1 MNVST
6 NKQLKRFQNLAF
18 FAREKVK
25 RRLNWNDSADQTSWA
40 GLVSGN
46 THTWACSNGPS

>member
-6 NKQLKRFQNLAF
+6 NKQIVNFQNYLAF

-25 RRLNWNDSADQTSWA
+25 RRLLIWNDSADKT
-40 GLVSGN
+40 G
-46 THTWACSNGPS
+46 